1 MENNKHLDKI
11 ADVNKAKDY
20 ITLDDVQKYFSSI
33 DKNMNRSA
41 VRARVSRWKEKG
53 LLYRIARGKYK
64 IASKHEFIPEVDTV
78 ISKCTKLFTTEYGDL
93 EFCIWN
99 TKLLESNMNH
109 IPINSFYVFE
119 CEKGLIESVFY
130 LFKDNG
136 LNAFLKPNPELI
148 SQHVVS
154 DKNSIIV
161 RPLISRSPSMKVNNI
176 QFASHEKIL
185 VDLFCDQETFYL
197 YGGSEMNMIFSSMFR
212 NYTINYSKLMNYA
225 ERRKRHEELKR
236 FISENIEPNIEN
248 IIK

>member
-11 ADVNKAKDY
+11 TEVNKAKDY
-20 ITLDDVQKYFSSI
+20 ITLDDVQNYFSSI
-33 DKNMNRSA
+33 GKGMDRSA
-41 VRARVSRWKEKG
+41 IRTRVSRWKDKG

-64 IASKHEFIPEVDTV
+64 IASKHEFVHEIDA
-78 ISKCTKLFTTEYGDL
+78 IIRKCVKLFTTEYDDL

-109 IPINSFYVFE
+109 IPNNSFYVFE
-119 CEKGLIESVFY
+119 CEKDLIESVFY

-148 SQHVVS
+148 SQYVLS
-154 DKNSIIV
+154 EKNSIIV
-161 RPLISRSPSMKVNNI
+161 RSLISRSPSIKVKNI
-176 QFASHEKIL
+176 QFASPEKIL
-185 VDLFCDQETFYL
+185 VDLFCDQETFYI
-197 YGGSEMNMIFSSMFR
+197 YGGSELNMIFSSMFR